1 MVRVA
6 LVMLGLTLALVALW
20 APGRAQPSPR
30 PAAPLARFD
39 GTQVHLAWRLP
50 AGPGLERV
58 IIYRRQEGQSFGE
71 VAQVEAEALAWS
83 DSAVSTGQTW
93 EYCLAFRA
101 PTGSLSEKSAPVTVT
116 TGATQRL
123 RFRGGS
129 MTRGIF
135 EISSFVQGRRY
146 DETFVHAAGE
156 EIGDL
161 RRVEGQ
167 SAPLDF
173 RLGIKLVALR
183 VETAAPQGRTREVLL
198 DERGQPLKHLGG
210 AKLELALPIKG
221 ELRERV
227 VAELEAKDGRRF
239 TLIEGEGLAP

>member
-1 MVRVA
+1 
-6 LVMLGLTLALVALW
+6 
-20 APGRAQPSPR
+20 
-30 PAAPLARFD
+30 
-39 GTQVHLAWRLP
+39 
-50 AGPGLERV
+50 
-58 IIYRRQEGQSFGE
+58 
-71 VAQVEAEALAWS
+71 
-83 DSAVSTGQTW
+83 
-93 EYCLAFRA
+93 
-101 PTGSLSEKSAPVTVT
+101 
-116 TGATQRL
+116 
-123 RFRGGS
+123 